1 MEKRRNVLKDLVI
14 RQRRAEAEGRS
25 SIILPYSQDKKEQSF
40 YQGPMGYAGSGTKD
54 PMPGTSGYVF
64 TEPTLLEN
72 VLDLL
77 KIKKFVPKRKNLTS
91 TKRPVERYPG
101 VI

>member
-1 MEKRRNVLKDLVI
+1 MEKRRDVFKDLII

-40 YQGPMGYAGSGTKD
+40 YQGPMGYASSGTTD
-54 PMPGTSGYVF
+54 AMPGATGHVF
-64 TEPTLLEN
+64 TQPTLLEN
-72 VLDLL
+72 ILDRL
-77 KIKKFVPKRKNLTS
+77 KIKKFVPKRKDLTR
-91 TKRPVERYPG
+91 TPTVERYPG